1 MSSWVNSKNLL
12 LGVHHVL
19 VHILGIAYV
28 DVSQCLSVV
37 IGHTQ
42 SCAYVVEVDGQFFV
56 QVASV
61 LFRLVNGLVVLRS
74 WNIFINYD
82 LCRFLITF

>member
-1 MSSWVNSKNLL
+1 MPKPFEFQLLTIFFCFWRINFIMSSWVNSKNLL

-28 DVSQCLSVV
+28 DVSQCLGVV

-42 SCAYVVEVDGQFFV
+42 S
-56 QVASV
+56 
-61 LFRLVNGLVVLRS
+61 
-74 WNIFINYD
+74 
-82 LCRFLITF
+82 